1 MGRVG
6 HSGSSEGSE
15 KMTDLRTTY
24 LGCELKSPLVASAS
38 PLSEEIDNLRKM
50 EDAGA
55 GAVIL
60 HSLFEEQIIRE
71 NEELHH
77 GLSAGTESFAES
89 LTFLPEVAQYKHVP
103 DFGVSGT
110 TPDMTRY
117 NRGPEGYLEHVRK
130 AAESVSIPVIAS
142 LNATSPGGWVKHA
155 KKIEEAGASALE
167 LNIYFLPTNPNTSG
181 SDIEKTYCELVKQVK
196 RTLRIPVAVKLG
208 PYFSALANFAQELD
222 KAGADALV
230 LFNRFYQ
237 PDFDIENLEV
247 VPTVALS
254 TSEELLLRLHW
265 VAILYGHVRP
275 DLAITGGV
283 HTAEDVLKAMMAGAR
298 VAMMT
303 SALLRYGIGHLEQVR
318 EDLVRWMEEHEY
330 ESIRQMQGSLA
341 LRSVPNPAA
350 FERANYM
357 RVLGSY
363 TSRSFGSWRMGMTN
377 GE

>member
-1 MGRVG
+1 
-6 HSGSSEGSE
+6 
-15 KMTDLRTTY
+15 MTDLRTTY
-24 LGCELKSPLVASAS
+24 LGCELKNPLVASAS
-38 PLSEEIDNLRKM
+38 PLSEDLDNIRQM

-55 GAVIL
+55 GAVVL

-71 NEELHH
+71 SEELHH

-89 LTFLPEVAQYKHVP
+89 LTYLPEVSQYEQVP
-103 DFGVSGT
+103 DFGVASGA
-110 TPDMTRY
+110 PDMTRY
-117 NRGPEGYLEHVRK
+117 NRGPEGYLEHVRR
-130 AAESVSIPVIAS
+130 AAEAVSIPVIAS

-155 KKIEEAGASALE
+155 RKIEEAGASALE
-167 LNIYFLPTNPNTSG
+167 LNIYFLPTDPKMS
-181 SDIEKTYCELVKQVK
+181 SAEIEKSYSELVAQVK
-196 RTLRIPVAVKLG
+196 KTIHIPVAVKLG
-208 PYFSALANFAQELD
+208 PYFSAMAHFAGQLD
-222 KAGADALV
+222 EAGADALV

-247 VPTVALS
+247 VPTVTLS
-254 TSEELLLRLHW
+254 TSQELLLRLHW
-265 VAILYGHVRP
+265 VAILYGHVRS

-303 SALLRYGIGHLEQVR
+303 SALLRNGIRYLEGVR

-330 ESIRQMQGSLA
+330 ESVRQMQGSLA

-363 TSRSFGSWRMGMTN
+363 RLRSFGPWRLGMTN

>member
-1 MGRVG
+1 MI
-6 HSGSSEGSE
+6 
-15 KMTDLRTTY
+15 DLTTNY
-24 LGCELKSPLVASAS
+24 LGQELRSPLVASAS
-38 PLSEEIDNLRKM
+38 PLSEEIDNLRRM

-55 GAVIL
+55 GAVVL

-71 NEELHH
+71 SEDLHRN
-77 GLSAGTESFAES
+77 LSAGTESFAES
-89 LTFLPEVAQYKHVP
+89 LTYLPEVTQYRQVP
-103 DFGVSGT
+103 NFGVSGNV
-110 TPDMTRY
+110 PDMTCY
-117 NRGPEGYLEHVRK
+117 NRGPEGYLEHVRR
-130 AAESVSIPVIAS
+130 AAEAVSIPVIAS

-155 KKIEEAGASALE
+155 RKIEEAGAAALE
-167 LNIYFLPTNPNTSG
+167 LNIYFLPTDSNVPG
-181 SDIEKTYCELVKQVK
+181 SNIEKTYCDLVAQIKS
-196 RTLRIPVAVKLG
+196 TIHIPVAVKLG
-208 PYFSALANFAQELD
+208 PYFTAMADFARQLD

-247 VPTVALS
+247 VPTVNLS
-254 TSEELLLRLHW
+254 TSQELLLRLHW
-265 VAILYGHVRP
+265 VAILYGHLQP

-303 SALLRYGIGHLEQVR
+303 SALLRNGIAHLGLVR
-318 EDLVRWMEEHEY
+318 SELIRWMEEHEY
-330 ESIRQMQGSLA
+330 ESVRQMQGSMA
-341 LRSVPNPAA
+341 LRSVSNSAA

-363 TSRSFGSWRMGMTN
+363 RLHSLRPWRMGMTN